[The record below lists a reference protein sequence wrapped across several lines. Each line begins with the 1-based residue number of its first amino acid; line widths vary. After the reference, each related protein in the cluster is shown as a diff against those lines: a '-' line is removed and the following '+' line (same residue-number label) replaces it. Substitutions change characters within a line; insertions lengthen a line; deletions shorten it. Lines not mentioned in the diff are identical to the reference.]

1 MSQSHAWPSLVKVSP
16 QTLGYQHEGS
26 LRRRQSP
33 ANEPAVMSL
42 EWLMLQRDSV
52 IHNPHSDWWRYGLS
66 SRFTGG
72 WWFCKAC
79 CQCLLLHSHQCT
91 YRLPRWKNE
100 KWVSPAC
107 LPAPGEK
114 ELRSS
119 WIFDTDHVT
128 DVKIDHYCIGMYW
141 IMIVGILDCW
151 IWIKND
157 IFGLNILYFIYVRY
171 LEL

>member
-1 MSQSHAWPSLVKVSP
+1 MSPSHAWPSLVKVSP

-79 CQCLLLHSHQCT
+79 RWNAFCCIPTSVPTGSHAERT
-91 YRLPRWKNE
+91 K

-114 ELRSS
+114 ELRTS

-141 IMIVGILDCW
+141 IMIVGVLDC
-151 IWIKND
+151 
-157 IFGLNILYFIYVRY
+157 LY
-171 LEL
+171 E